1 MISPIPAMEMEFA
14 IKMMEFADATFH
26 GMERVAKSII
36 YAMKN
41 MVAAAM
47 ADPAIMLLAPVTAQ
61 GILALQA
68 LRVRRNGTAASM
80 AANMAEHAPS
90 PS

>member
-1 MISPIPAMEMEFA
+1 
-14 IKMMEFADATFH
+14 
-26 GMERVAKSII
+26 
-36 YAMKN
+36 
-41 MVAAAM
+41 
-47 ADPAIMLLAPVTAQ
+47 VTAQ